1 MDVQYLVIAYAI
13 NIAVMF
19 CSYFFA
25 NTNYRRRSP
34 LIEKIVVSVVWP
46 LVVVATILD
55 RRYGNPSDE

>member
-1 MDVQYLVIAYAI
+1 MDIQYLMIAYAI

-25 NTNYRRRSP
+25 KTNYRRWCP
-34 LIEKIVVSVVWP
+34 LMEKIVVSVVWP

-55 RRYGNPSDE
+55 QRYGNPSDE